1 MRVIRPNGTAA
12 RLMKFHSVVRIPSMK
27 SITAL
32 LAAAAIASLSS
43 CITRRSDFTP
53 ENSQPTVG
61 MPAKLSDRERSFIS
75 TLDGSLRNEG
85 YLPVRHGVGDM
96 QLEFE
101 IAEGPI
107 NTDTTIELHEGR
119 RLIAKGFGR
128 AAGAPMIGRAKVADK
143 SFNRAYEE
151 FQSSLPSGDSHGG
164 SRSHD
169 VPIPDGDQEYV
180 Y

>member
-1 MRVIRPNGTAA
+1 
-12 RLMKFHSVVRIPSMK
+12 MK

-43 CITRRSDFTP
+43 CMTSRSDFTP

-75 TLDGSLRNEG
+75 TLGGSLRNEG

-151 FQSSLPSGDSHGG
+151 FQSSLPGASSGVSSHAP
-164 SRSHD
+164 HD
-169 VPIPDGDQEYV
+169 PAPAGDEEYV